1 MKEIDCR
8 GMACPQ
14 PVLTT
19 KKALDE
25 MEQGEFILIVDNPG
39 SCDNVERFA
48 QSQGAAVDVKEKG
61 NDFYLRI
68 QKKGASEMAEST
80 QKPEKVVVYVNSNL
94 LGVGEEA
101 LGTILMRSFL
111 KTLLDLKPTPSKLI
125 FINSGVRLTTEGSEV
140 LESLKAISERG
151 IEILSCG
158 TCLDFYGLKEKLK
171 VGIISNMYDIAQS
184 LLEADRL
191 IRP

>member
-19 KKALDE
+19 KKALE
-25 MEQGEFILIVDNPG
+25 EIEQGEFILIVDNPG
-39 SCDNVERFA
+39 SRDNVERFA
-48 QSQGAAVDVKEKG
+48 RSQEAVVDVEAKG
-61 NDFYLRI
+61 NDFYLHI
-68 QKKGASEMAEST
+68 QKRSACELAASA
-80 QKPEKVVVYVNSNL
+80 QKPEKVVVYLNSNFM
-94 LGVGEEA
+94 GVGEEA
-101 LGTILMRSFL
+101 LGKILMRSFL
-111 KTLLDLKPTPSKLI
+111 KTLLDLKPIPSKLI
-125 FINSGVRLTTEGSEV
+125 FVNSGVWLTTEGSEV
-140 LESLKAISERG
+140 LETLKTLSEKG
-151 IEILSCG
+151 VEILSCG